1 MVSMYLLASLVTG
14 GVIGA
19 ANRCTGI
26 NKVYTLVSSAFW
38 PAWWVTYTFA
48 QES

>member
-1 MVSMYLLASLVTG
+1 MVSMYVMASLVTA
-14 GVIGA
+14 GVISA

-26 NKVYTLVSSAFW
+26 NMVYTLTSSALW